1 MFVRLSF
8 LDWVPARQFEVLSAA
23 DSFVGKAT
31 FARDSWVFTWP
42 CRRRTCSCK
51 RRRIVDGRNRIRLTN
66 GFRRFVIR
74 MFGTRRLVGVLG
86 NALLIRR
93 VCWQLSFALIDIIE
107 IFEFVLPNCKLWLM
121 YYL

>member
-1 MFVRLSF
+1 LPLSRACQI
-8 LDWVPARQFEVLSAA
+8 LGLKLRHH
-23 DSFVGKAT
+23 
-31 FARDSWVFTWP
+31 
-42 CRRRTCSCK
+42 
-51 RRRIVDGRNRIRLTN
+51 GRNRIRLTN
-66 GFRRFVIR
+66 GFRRFDIR

-93 VCWQLSFALIDIIE
+93 VCRQLSFALIDIIE